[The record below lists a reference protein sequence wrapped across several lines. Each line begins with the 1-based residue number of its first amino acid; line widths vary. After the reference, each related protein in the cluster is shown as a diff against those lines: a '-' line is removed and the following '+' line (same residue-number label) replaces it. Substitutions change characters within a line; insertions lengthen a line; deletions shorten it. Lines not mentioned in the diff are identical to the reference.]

1 MFRQSCTHS
10 TTSDIISDTE
20 AKLLLHIVHAWE
32 KNTGTC
38 IYNVDAMELKI
49 CTDIYYL

>member
-10 TTSDIISDTE
+10 TTGDIISDTE

-32 KNTGTC
+32 NNTG

-49 CTDIYYL
+49 CADIYY